1 MLLQRA
7 YHKTVKQRLTIS
19 NIFLILFL
27 AISVSFPGVAVANN
41 APVVASTIPNQ
52 TLQVGGSNVSFNV
65 LQYFSDPD
73 GDPLHVAATE
83 TDISGQV
90 ETVKVTRSLT
100 SLTLEPKAAGT
111 ATVKVW
117 VSDHKGLKA
126 NQSFSIKVN
135 AAPAASG
142 TIPNSTIDVE
152 ANPSYSVNVSTYFTD
167 ANNDTLTYT
176 VTSSNTAAATVSLS
190 ESTLTVTAVDRGSA
204 TITVTATDPHATTA
218 DQTFS
223 VTVTKPDGP
232 PTPVGTVPDQK
243 LKVSGSSIVVD
254 TTSYF
259 AEIPAAVGRAY
270 SVQSSNSGIVKADGL
285 GGSTYSGS
293 ISVTLTPI
301 AAGSATITVTVT
313 DAQGSGSQ
321 SFTTT
326 VYDGPVAVGTIP
338 DVTFT
343 SNGNSSNVDLSPYF
357 GAFDTSD
364 LTWTV
369 VSSDTAKASVS
380 LSGTTVTVTSVAVGT
395 STITARAMDS
405 SGKSATQ
412 TFTVTVKGP
421 PVPVGTIP
429 AQTLEIGGA
438 AVTINVSGYFT
449 DPDGGTLTYSS
460 ILYGAVRITF
470 RLSGSILTIT
480 PPQNAPTGSGKL
492 RIRATDPDGLS
503 AKQEFSVT
511 LILANRAPV
520 ASGTIS
526 DITTRVGR
534 SATDVDLSP
543 YFTDADGD
551 TLTYSVVSS
560 DTAKATAS
568 LSNATLTVTP
578 VAQGTA
584 TITATATDP
593 DGAFAT
599 QTFTMTVQPGEP
611 RTRSESDHPQ
621 LHNK

>member
-1 MLLQRA
+1 M
-7 YHKTVKQRLTIS
+7 
-19 NIFLILFL
+19 
-27 AISVSFPGVAVANN
+27 
-41 APVVASTIPNQ
+41 
-52 TLQVGGSNVSFNV
+52 
-65 LQYFSDPD
+65 
-73 GDPLHVAATE
+73 
-83 TDISGQV
+83 
-90 ETVKVTRSLT
+90 
-100 SLTLEPKAAGT
+100 
-111 ATVKVW
+111 
-117 VSDHKGLKA
+117 
-126 NQSFSIKVN
+126 
-135 AAPAASG
+135 
-142 TIPNSTIDVE
+142 
-152 ANPSYSVNVSTYFTD
+152 
-167 ANNDTLTYT
+167 
-176 VTSSNTAAATVSLS
+176 
-190 ESTLTVTAVDRGSA
+190 
-204 TITVTATDPHATTA
+204 
-218 DQTFS
+218 
-223 VTVTKPDGP
+223 TVTKPDGP

-243 LKVSGSSIVVD
+243 LKVGGSSIVVD
-254 TTSYF
+254 TTNYF

-270 SVQSSNSGIVKADGL
+270 SVQSSDSGIVKAEGS
-285 GGSTYSGS
+285 GGSGYTGA
-293 ISVTLTPI
+293 ISVTLTPV

-326 VYDGPVAVGTIP
+326 AYDGPAAVGTIP
-338 DVTFT
+338 NVTFT
-343 SNGNSSNVDLSPYF
+343 SNGSTSDVDLSPYF
-357 GAFDTSD
+357 GAFDMSD

-369 VSSDTAKASVS
+369 VSSNTAKATVS
-380 LSGTTVTVTSVAVGT
+380 LSGTTVTVTSVAAGT

-405 SGKSATQ
+405 ASKFATQ

-429 AQTLEIGGA
+429 NQTLEVGGA

-480 PPQNAPTGSGKL
+480 PPQNAPTGSGTL

-503 AKQEFSVT
+503 AKQEFTVT
-511 LILANRAPV
+511 LVLGNRAPV

-568 LSNATLTVTP
+568 LSNTTLTVTP

-599 QTFTMTVQPGEP
+599 QTFTMTVQQANRAPVASQTIP
-611 RTRSESDHPQ
+611 NYTINRSDASAIPNVALGDYFSDPDGDWLTYTATTPVGSHIVWPHFGSGASTLTLAPTDPASVINSGTVTVTVTATDGDNASVTQ
-621 LHNK
+621 SFSVTTSRQPTAVGTISDQYLLSHHVVVQNIASYFNDGDGDTLTYSVSPANTTAVNATVATAETGPAVIFSKAGGQGSVIATITATDPTGFDSDTDLNGIRRATTDDCRDNS